1 MGSKPKII
9 VLKRREIIYTAIFL
23 ALAVTLVILLVIMF
37 TSAPRS
43 SGVTAPS
50 EQLTED
56 DTQTTPTYAAGV
68 YTTPVTFNDS
78 AVDVEVTVDETHI
91 NSIRLVNLSETTATM
106 YPLVSPAFEELADQI
121 ISTQSLEHITCP
133 EENKYTSQVLLNAI
147 SDALAKA
154 RVQ

>member
-1 MGSKPKII
+1 M
-9 VLKRREIIYTAIFL
+9 
-23 ALAVTLVILLVIMF
+23 
-37 TSAPRS
+37 
-43 SGVTAPS
+43 
-50 EQLTED
+50 
-56 DTQTTPTYAAGV
+56 
-68 YTTPVTFNDS
+68 
-78 AVDVEVTVDETHI
+78 DETHI

-154 RVQ
+154 KVQ